1 MRRAAAAATA
11 ATIVAVAAGCGGSGS
26 DSGSTS
32 GSGSGS
38 TSVGSGSATAAGGTS
53 TAGAASP
60 ARCVPGRLTPE
71 QTEGPFFKPGSPE
84 RERVDQGSTGQ
95 PLVLAGQVLS
105 ARCRP
110 VAHARLEFW
119 QADGRGRYDNAGY
132 RLRGH
137 EFTDAQGRYRLT
149 TVYPGLYTG
158 RTRHIHVKVE
168 PPGAPTLTTQLYFPG
183 EPRNASDG
191 IFTPA
196 TVVAL
201 TRGPSAWTARFDFVV
216 AT

>member
-1 MRRAAAAATA
+1 MARLLAAGTAALMAAVAGCGGGGSSTEPTKPAATSPAPASTAATA
-11 ATIVAVAAGCGGSGS
+11 AT
-26 DSGSTS
+26 
-32 GSGSGS
+32 
-38 TSVGSGSATAAGGTS
+38 AT
-53 TAGAASP
+53 
-60 ARCVPGRLTPE
+60 CVPGRLTPE
-71 QTEGPFFKPGSPE
+71 QTEGPFYKPGSPE
-84 RERVDQGSTGQ
+84 RERVDQGSNGQ
-95 PLVLAGQVLS
+95 PLVLAGRVLS
-105 ARCRP
+105 TRCRP
-110 VAHARLEFW
+110 VAHARMEFW
-119 QADGRGRYDNAGY
+119 QADGRGSYDNAGY

-168 PPGAPTLTTQLYFPG
+168 PPGGPTLTTQLYFPG

-196 TVVAL
+196 TVVSL
-201 TRGPSAWTARFDFVV
+201 TRGRPSWTARFDFVV

>member
-1 MRRAAAAATA
+1 MRRAAVT
-11 ATIVAVAAGCGGSGS
+11 AVAAVVVLAGGCGGSGS
-26 DSGSTS
+26 SSSPTQTGS
-32 GSGSGS
+32 
-38 TSVGSGSATAAGGTS
+38 SAAPGTS
-53 TAGAASP
+53 STPASSAAT
-60 ARCVPGRLTPE
+60 RCVAGRLTPE
-71 QTEGPFFKPGSPE
+71 QTEGPFYKPGSPE
-84 RERVDQGSTGQ
+84 RERVDQGATGQ
-95 PLVLAGQVLS
+95 ALVLEGRVFS

-110 VAHARLEFW
+110 VGHARMEFW
-119 QADGRGRYDNAGY
+119 QADGRGNYDDAGY

-168 PPGAPTLTTQLYFPG
+168 PPGGRALTTQLYFPG

-201 TRGPSAWTARFDFVV
+201 TRGRPAWTASFNFVV

>member
-1 MRRAAAAATA
+1 MRRAAAGTA
-11 ATIVAVAAGCGGSGS
+11 ALIIAAAAGCGGSGTS
-26 DSGSTS
+26 SQSAKPAATS
-32 GSGSGS
+32 GAPASAPASTGSS
-38 TSVGSGSATAAGGTS
+38 
-53 TAGAASP
+53 
-60 ARCVPGRLTPE
+60 RCVPGRLTPA

-84 RERVDQGSTGQ
+84 RERVDQGSSGQ

-105 ARCRP
+105 AQCRP
-110 VAHARLEFW
+110 AAHARMEFW

-158 RTRHIHVKVE
+158 RTRHIHVKVQ
-168 PPGAPTLTTQLYFPG
+168 PAGGPSLTTQLYFPG

-196 TVVAL
+196 TVVSL
-201 TRGPSAWTARFDFVV
+201 TRGRPAWTARFDFVV

>member
-1 MRRAAAAATA
+1 MRARSALVLMPALSIALFGCGSGKSARDTSPQASTSSPASTPAAA
-11 ATIVAVAAGCGGSGS
+11 
-26 DSGSTS
+26 
-32 GSGSGS
+32 
-38 TSVGSGSATAAGGTS
+38 GSA
-53 TAGAASP
+53 P
-60 ARCVPGRLTPE
+60 ACRAGRLTPE
-71 QTEGPFFKPGSPE
+71 QTEGPFFKAGSPE
-84 RERVDQGSTGQ
+84 RERVDQGATGQ
-95 PLVLAGQVLS
+95 ALVLEGRVFS

-110 VAHARLEFW
+110 VARARMEFW
-119 QADGRGRYDNAGY
+119 QADGRGSYDNAGY

-168 PPGAPTLTTQLYFPG
+168 PPGGRALTTQLYFPG
-183 EPRNASDG
+183 ESRNTSDG

-196 TVVAL
+196 TAVSLA
-201 TRGPSAWTARFDFVV
+201 RGRPAWTASFDFVV

>member
-1 MRRAAAAATA
+1 VRRAAVTAAA
-11 ATIVAVAAGCGGSGS
+11 AVVVLAGGCGGTGS
-26 DSGSTS
+26 SSSPAPQTGS
-32 GSGSGS
+32 
-38 TSVGSGSATAAGGTS
+38 SAASGTS
-53 TAGAASP
+53 AASP
-60 ARCVPGRLTPE
+60 TTRCVAGRLTPE
-71 QTEGPFFKPGSPE
+71 QTEGPFFKAGSPE
-84 RERVDQGSTGQ
+84 RERVDQGATGQ
-95 PLVLAGQVLS
+95 PLLLTGHVLS
-105 ARCRP
+105 ERCRP
-110 VAHARLEFW
+110 VAHARMEFW
-119 QADGRGRYDNAGY
+119 QADGRGSYDNSGY

-168 PPGAPTLTTQLYFPG
+168 PPGGRALTTQLYFPG

-201 TRGPSAWTARFDFVV
+201 SRGRPAWTASFDFVV
-216 AT
+216 RT

>member
-1 MRRAAAAATA
+1 VTAAAAVVVLAG
-11 ATIVAVAAGCGGSGS
+11 GCGGSGS
-26 DSGSTS
+26 SSSPTQTGSSASSSTS
-32 GSGSGS
+32 RTAG
-38 TSVGSGSATAAGGTS
+38 TSASASAT
-53 TAGAASP
+53 
-60 ARCVPGRLTPE
+60 RCVAGRLTPE
-71 QTEGPFFKPGSPE
+71 QTEGPFYKAGSPE
-84 RERVDQGSTGQ
+84 RERVDQGATGQ
-95 PLVLAGQVLS
+95 ALVLEGRVFS
-105 ARCRP
+105 AQCRP
-110 VAHARLEFW
+110 VAHARMEFW
-119 QADGRGRYDNAGY
+119 QADGRGNYDNAGY

-168 PPGAPTLTTQLYFPG
+168 PPCGRALTTQLYFPG
-183 EPRNASDG
+183 ESRNASDG

-201 TRGPSAWTARFDFVV
+201 TRGRPAWTASFDFVV

>member
-1 MRRAAAAATA
+1 MRRAGVTAAAAFVVLA
-11 ATIVAVAAGCGGSGS
+11 GGCGGSGS
-26 DSGSTS
+26 SSSPTQTGSSAAPGTS
-32 GSGSGS
+32 S
-38 TSVGSGSATAAGGTS
+38 TAAS
-53 TAGAASP
+53 SAAT
-60 ARCVPGRLTPE
+60 RCVAGRLTPE
-71 QTEGPFFKPGSPE
+71 QTEGPFYKAGSPE
-84 RERVDQGSTGQ
+84 RERVDRGATGQ
-95 PLVLAGQVLS
+95 ALVLEGRVFS
-105 ARCRP
+105 AQCRP
-110 VAHARLEFW
+110 VAHARMEFW
-119 QADGRGRYDNAGY
+119 QADGRGNYDNAGY

-168 PPGAPTLTTQLYFPG
+168 PPGGRALTTQLYFPG

-201 TRGPSAWTARFDFVV
+201 TRGRPAWTAAFDFVV
-216 AT
+216 AA

>member
-1 MRRAAAAATA
+1 MRWAGAATLALVA
-11 ATIVAVAAGCGGSGS
+11 AAAGCGGGS
-26 DSGSTS
+26 SSSPTH
-32 GSGSGS
+32 
-38 TSVGSGSATAAGGTS
+38 AGTS
-53 TAGAASP
+53 ASAPPAASSSTTASAVP
-60 ARCVPGRLTPE
+60 GPCVPGRLTPQ

-84 RERVDQGSTGQ
+84 RERVDQGSSGQ
-95 PLVLAGQVLS
+95 PLVLAGQVRS
-105 ARCRP
+105 AQCRP
-110 VAHARLEFW
+110 VAHARMEFW

-158 RTRHIHVKVE
+158 RTRHIHVKVQ
-168 PPGAPTLTTQLYFPG
+168 PAGGPSLTTQLYFPG

-196 TVVAL
+196 TVVSL
-201 TRGPSAWTARFDFVV
+201 TRGRPAWTARFDFVV